1 MKQIDILIETIK
13 ELHQNTVFIER
24 DYVYDQ
30 KKVSLDGYSL
40 NTDEFFEKL
49 KYTLEDRIEPKL
61 EWEQNAPSDPM
72 TWDEATQYAESL
84 NTMSDYGWRL
94 PTKEELKDAYD
105 NNLEGFPSSY
115 YWSSGTYPQD
125 TDFAWFVSFSN
136 GYVYHYFKTSYYYVR
151 CVRDI

>member
-61 EWEQNAPSDPM
+61 EWEQNPPSKPM
-72 TWDEATQYAESL
+72 TWDEATQYADSL

-94 PTKEELKDAYD
+94 PTIKELKEAYD
-105 NNLEGFPSSY
+105 SKLEGFRSSN
-115 YWSSGTYPQD
+115 YWSSSTYVQL
-125 TDFAWFVSFSN
+125 TNFAWNVN
-136 GYVYHYFKTSYYYVR
+136 FKYGLVNYYNKTLNFYVR
-151 CVRDI
+151 CVRDV